1 MSKPLNDVR
10 KDYAKYRLLE
20 SEVLADPLA
29 QLHAWLDEAKTS
41 LPDDYNAMALS
52 TVDSGGVPHSR
63 IVLLRGLDTGL
74 VFYTNYTS
82 DKGRELLAHPAC
94 SILFFW
100 PELERQVRVVCTAQK
115 VDAAESD
122 AYFASR
128 PRESRLGAWVSDQS
142 APIATHKDLN
152 DRFNEVSQHFDK
164 KEVGRPEHWGGFRL
178 TPSRF
183 EFWQGRP
190 SRLHDRLVYMPNG
203 DAWTLQ
209 RLQP

>member
-1 MSKPLNDVR
+1 MSKPLKDVR

-20 SEVLADPLA
+20 SEVLPDPLA
-29 QLHAWLDEAKTS
+29 QLYAWLDEAKTS

-52 TVDSGGVPHSR
+52 TVDADGVPHSR
-63 IVLLRGLDTGL
+63 VVLLRGLDTGL

-142 APIATHKDLN
+142 APIASSPALDDK
-152 DRFNEVSQHFDK
+152 FNEVAQRFEG

>member
-20 SEVLADPLA
+20 SQVDPNPLA
-29 QLHAWLDEAKTS
+29 QLQTWLDEAKPS

-152 DRFNEVSQHFDK
+152 DRLYEVSQHFDK

-190 SRLHDRLVYMPNG
+190 SRLHDRLVYVPNG

>member
-29 QLHAWLDEAKTS
+29 QLQAWLDEAKTS

-52 TVDSGGVPHSR
+52 TVDGSGVPHSR

-82 DKGRELLAHPAC
+82 DKGHELLAHPAC

-128 PRESRLGAWVSDQS
+128 PRESRIGAWVSNQS
-142 APIATHKDLN
+142 APIATSEALDEK
-152 DRFNEVSQHFDK
+152 FNEVAQRFEGV
-164 KEVGRPEHWGGFRL
+164 EVERPEHWGGFRL

-190 SRLHDRLVYMPNG
+190 SRLHDRLVYTPSG